1 MSALAER
8 VAALDSDLQRLAA
21 SNARQQI
28 CVQYTVTV
36 RAYDAE
42 SGERVSGAPSTHVT
56 LYADLESRSELE
68 DGFAV
73 VDDPHNVLC
82 ATSPHVFCV
91 ELAVSFWSA
100 TAMHM
105 PVLLRY
111 RSAFGD
117 AKRAIERARA
127 ASSAPA
133 NGQARAAMAD
143 ITVRD
148 PKPGSHEWTV
158 RLYWDDSEEKRLL
171 GVVLEHEPLC
181 HPHLIAFILRHAE
194 RVERERL
201 AALAALVVPQPRA
214 RLPAYGTQS
223 AAAERARLP
232 AYDSSA
238 PSKRKSNPVLNPK

>member
-117 AKRAIERARA
+117 AKRARGPRRQRRPTA
-127 ASSAPA
+127 
-133 NGQARAAMAD
+133 
-143 ITVRD
+143 
-148 PKPGSHEWTV
+148 K
-158 RLYWDDSEEKRLL
+158 
-171 GVVLEHEPLC
+171 
-181 HPHLIAFILRHAE
+181 
-194 RVERERL
+194 L
-201 AALAALVVPQPRA
+201 AQRWQ
-214 RLPAYGTQS
+214 T
-223 AAAERARLP
+223 
-232 AYDSSA
+232 
-238 PSKRKSNPVLNPK
+238 